1 MWIKL
6 LTSLSLSFL
15 TCRVE
20 QLEPLLNS
28 VAGFQR
34 EQPVYCP
41 SPQELSDFLPS
52 HHTGS
57 LGRANE
63 TISVSE
69 SPVWTVK
76 LAVPATD
83 IIVVILVTLFLLY
96 LWESAE
102 P

>member
-1 MWIKL
+1 M
-6 LTSLSLSFL
+6 TA
-15 TCRVE
+15 
-20 QLEPLLNS
+20 P
-28 VAGFQR
+28 
-34 EQPVYCP
+34 P
-41 SPQELSDFLPS
+41 PS